1 MKYQEVQ
8 VKYPT
13 NFFVIRANL
22 KSSKIGQERSVHGYK
37 FVTEEVGDRSIR
49 GSRKGQ
55 REKSGEV
62 GARSN
67 FLEGHEGAERRGGE
81 EEGGGGGR
89 FRAGLTSATTT
100 GK

>member
-1 MKYQEVQ
+1 M
-8 VKYPT
+8 
-13 NFFVIRANL
+13 
-22 KSSKIGQERSVHGYK
+22 
-37 FVTEEVGDRSIR
+37 DRSIR

-81 EEGGGGGR
+81 EGGGGGR

>member
-1 MKYQEVQ
+1 M
-8 VKYPT
+8 
-13 NFFVIRANL
+13 
-22 KSSKIGQERSVHGYK
+22 
-37 FVTEEVGDRSIR
+37 DRSIR

-67 FLEGHEGAERRGGE
+67 FLEGHEEAERRGG